1 MVTTSSKVAFIF
13 PGQGSQAPGMGK
25 QIYDNSK
32 AAQRVFEEAD
42 EALGFKLSKLC
53 FEGPENELT
62 LTVNAQPAI
71 FAASVACLRAMEE
84 MKGSH
89 VLSLPKYVAGHSLGE
104 YTALVAAGSME
115 FTDAIKLVR
124 ERGRLMHSAATM
136 HPGSMAAILG
146 QHELFAEEIC
156 QETGTQIA
164 NINTSEQIVI
174 SSDKDKIAKAVDLA
188 RRRGAKRV
196 IPLDVSGAFHSNL
209 MESAM
214 FGMRSSVAS
223 AKISDPQI
231 PVIANTTAKPMSLSA
246 DIRSELVGQICR
258 SVRWYPSIQ
267 YMINEGTDTFIEIGP
282 GNVLTGLVKR
292 IDNKVNATSVTDMAS
307 LEALLV

>member
-1 MVTTSSKVAFIF
+1 
-13 PGQGSQAPGMGK
+13 MGK
-25 QIYDNSK
+25 QVYENSQ
-32 AAQRVFEEAD
+32 AARRVFEQAD
-42 EALGFKLSKLC
+42 EALGFGLTKLC

-62 LTVNAQPAI
+62 LTINAQPAI
-71 FAASVACLRAMEE
+71 FATSVACLRAMEE
-84 MKGSH
+84 MKGNH
-89 VLSLPKYVAGHSLGE
+89 VMSLPKYVAGHSLGE

-136 HPGSMAAILG
+136 NPGSMAAILG

-174 SSDKDKIAKAVDLA
+174 SGDKDKIAKAVDLA

-196 IPLDVSGAFHSNL
+196 VPLDVSGAFHSNL

-214 FGMRSSVAS
+214 LGIQRSVDL
-223 AKISDPQI
+223 AKIYDPQI
-231 PVIANTTAKPMSLSA
+231 PVIANTTAKPMNLSV
-246 DIRSELVGQICR
+246 DVRKELIGQICR
-258 SVRWYPSIQ
+258 SVRWYPSVQ
-267 YMINEGTDTFIEIGP
+267 YMIDAGTDTFIEIGP

-292 IDNKVNATSVTDMAS
+292 IDNKVTTANVTDMAS
-307 LEALLV
+307 MEALAV